1 MTCKHLDDRTCRLG
15 LCGGVPALSCCERCE
30 SYEGPK
36 RGLGDFVQMVTRATG
51 IEKVVHAIAGKD
63 CGCGKRR
70 TALNR
75 IMPFGSS
82 EPER

>member
-1 MTCKHLDDRTCRLG
+1 
-15 LCGGVPALSCCERCE
+15 
-30 SYEGPK
+30 
-36 RGLGDFVQMVTRATG
+36 VQIVTRATG